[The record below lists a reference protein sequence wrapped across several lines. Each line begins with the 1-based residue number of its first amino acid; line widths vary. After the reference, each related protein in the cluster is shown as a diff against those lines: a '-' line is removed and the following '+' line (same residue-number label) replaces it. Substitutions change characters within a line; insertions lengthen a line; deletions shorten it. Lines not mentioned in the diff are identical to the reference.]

1 MKKFLLYCGILML
14 SLMGFAQADMNGG
27 DTFIEQTIVSTDG
40 GHAVLAGAMGMHYF
54 SRSTK
59 AWQGSVSTACLN
71 FDDCAFSGALGK
83 RDQSFLWTASAAI
96 NRDDHMVGGS
106 FGWTFSK
113 RR

>member
-54 SRSTK
+54 TFLDRRK
-59 AWQGSVSTACLN
+59 P
-71 FDDCAFSGALGK
+71 GK
-83 RDQSFLWTASAAI
+83 VLYQPL
-96 NRDDHMVGGS
+96 V
-106 FGWTFSK
+106 
-113 RR
+113 